1 MDIEILKNIF
11 LIFVIIVLIYLIS
24 TNQHYNQILTKN
36 KFNYLIL
43 IIIIYFVYIDAPLI
57 IIVIILLICLVL
69 NKYFYN
75 KYLKQNKYL
84 KDLLPNIESFEN
96 NDEIDFIPYEAKEE
110 NKEENNQEQ
119 SSENKNSNNKN
130 LEESP
135 TQEVAPFKER
145 VQEIRKFLNNA
156 INNTN

>member
-57 IIVIILLICLVL
+57 IIVILLLACLVL

-96 NDEIDFIPYEAKEE
+96 NDEVDFIPYETKDE

-119 SSENKNSNNKN
+119 NEENKFLNNKK

-135 TQEVAPFKER
+135 KQEVEPFKER
-145 VQEIRKFLNNA
+145 VQEIRNFLNNA